1 MARFDELNIDAIRE
15 AVLPDLEA
23 VAEQI
28 AAGARAG
35 RLHQVEVISDAQG
48 VSVVSH
54 GSFDHWKEWGN
65 AKQPPT
71 APMRSA
77 ASRAGRY
84 VPEGK

>member
-1 MARFDELNIDAIRE
+1 MARFDDFDPDAIRE
-15 AVLPDLEA
+15 ALRPDLEA
-23 VAEQI
+23 IAEEI
-28 AAGARAG
+28 ADGARAG
-35 RLHQVEVISDAQG
+35 RLYQVEVISDDQG
-48 VSVVSH
+48 VSVLSH

-77 ASRAGRY
+77 ASRVGRF

>member
-1 MARFDELNIDAIRE
+1 MARLDDLDLDAIRD
-15 AVLPDLEA
+15 AVRPDLEA
-23 VAEQI
+23 VADQI

-35 RLHQVEVISDAQG
+35 RLYGVEVISDESG

-54 GSFDHWKEWGN
+54 GSFDHWKEWGGGRI
-65 AKQPPT
+65 PPT